1 MLCTLS
7 LVTALVPI
15 CVELTPPDLI
25 IKLPLP
31 SVSIVTLSICI
42 LLAFKV
48 PVATLSAF
56 ILVTLTTEALIVP
69 VVITL
74 PDIEVTFELT

>member
-1 MLCTLS
+1 M
-7 LVTALVPI
+7 
-15 CVELTPPDLI
+15 
-25 IKLPLP
+25 
-31 SVSIVTLSICI
+31 VTLSICI

-48 PVATLSAF
+48 PADTLSAL
-56 ILVTLTTEALIVP
+56 ILVTFTTEALIVP